1 MQDTLDSAITA
12 FVSEEEQRLV
22 AICAAA
28 DRYGRER
35 KEQLRGHHQKI
46 RVLKAERLNS
56 NNPREID
63 KITFEIENLS
73 QYDPAKYLI
82 PFEQMGSPYLAGIAI
97 CDDDPKIGRRHIL
110 LGKQSL
116 MVGSKVMVTD
126 WRKAQ
131 ISKLYYEWEEGEE
144 YEDDIGD
151 RERSGTIEK
160 KIAYG
165 ISRRELLSLQTGSG
179 TFEKRDGDWGEP
191 AQQNSS
197 VAKKEISGDHRMVD
211 IVSLITPEQ
220 FALITRKNEGCLY
233 LTGGAGCGKTTV
245 ALHRLSFLIFNQP
258 ERFRAQRCLV
268 VMFNKSLRNYVK
280 KTSVDLLTNQLPVET
295 FHSWAVKA
303 MRSLGVKVS
312 FTTTGE
318 GGLATLKKSSG
329 IYAALLDYVKTPGPH
344 SLLEDLG
351 AFYADSTLWRRH
363 LGNISNLDALGRQ
376 GRRLLAGDNTEIAF
390 DDAGVLILL

>member
-73 QYDPAKYLI
+73 HYDPAKYLV

-151 RERSGTIEK
+151 GKSTKTISAIGSAAER
-160 KIAYG
+160 
-165 ISRRELLSLQTGSG
+165 
-179 TFEKRDGDWGEP
+179 
-191 AQQNSS
+191 
-197 VAKKEISGDHRMVD
+197 
-211 IVSLITPEQ
+211 
-220 FALITRKNEGCLY
+220 
-233 LTGGAGCGKTTV
+233 
-245 ALHRLSFLIFNQP
+245 
-258 ERFRAQRCLV
+258 
-268 VMFNKSLRNYVK
+268 
-280 KTSVDLLTNQLPVET
+280 
-295 FHSWAVKA
+295 
-303 MRSLGVKVS
+303 
-312 FTTTGE
+312 
-318 GGLATLKKSSG
+318 LK
-329 IYAALLDYVKTPGPH
+329 
-344 SLLEDLG
+344 
-351 AFYADSTLWRRH
+351 
-363 LGNISNLDALGRQ
+363 
-376 GRRLLAGDNTEIAF
+376 RRLLTASPGANCSPCRPGPAHSKNEMVI
-390 DDAGVLILL
+390 GVSQHNKTPAWLKRRSVVITAWLILSP